1 MEEVL
6 KLQVLHQPRTSSIS
20 QWLAC
25 SQTTVWDPVPD
36 KCLALVQ
43 PGNQSALEE
52 IADIR
57 SKVQQRRENPTP
69 LRALTVS
76 PG

>member
-6 KLQVLHQPRTSSIS
+6 KLQVLHHPQEGFLYIG
-20 QWLAC
+20 WLAYKQQ
-25 SQTTVWDPVPD
+25 SQTVCLTRW
-36 KCLALVQ
+36 LALVQ

-57 SKVQQRRENPTP
+57 SKVQQRKENPTP